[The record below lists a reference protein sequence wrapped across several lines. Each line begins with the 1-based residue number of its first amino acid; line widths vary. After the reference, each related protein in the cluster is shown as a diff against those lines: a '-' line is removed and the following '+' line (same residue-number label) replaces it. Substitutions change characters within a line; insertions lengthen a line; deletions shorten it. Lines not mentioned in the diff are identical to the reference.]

1 MQVGVDLSGSP
12 RPILGE
18 EVEARCAAAQQLL
31 GQLGPDLDSDSSNL
45 IIVIGN
51 LVDPVGY

>member
-1 MQVGVDLSGSP
+1 
-12 RPILGE
+12 
-18 EVEARCAAAQQLL
+18 VEAGCAAAQQLL

-45 IIVIGN
+45 IAISGN